1 MIHVNSER
9 ILIQILFTVSLLTS
23 INSQAQYLNSP
34 EEKGYIILPTNDT
47 IKGYISFIREK
58 ELYQQI
64 MFRKTKQEDYQ
75 SYNGENL
82 NFFFIEDE
90 SELFV
95 SKRILQ
101 VQHPTVDSI
110 ASDSFVKVLT
120 RGVASLYSYS
130 IGGKTKYLVS
140 DGTTISPLNRGSNQ
154 SKSIDGKLYTSG
166 NKPYQKTLK
175 KLFAKCTS
183 ISPTL
188 KYSIYDFNSVITS
201 YNGCLK
207 SSYKQFKT
215 RKSKT
220 LIGFNLGYL
229 SSQLEF
235 KDKGAILKP
244 YGYSDSAPEGS
255 YDLDFLL
262 SEKAISSTFS
272 FGLSV
277 TTLLKDNKHLYF
289 NTNVNYVT
297 RKWRFDFFNTTINYF
312 DIPASINY
320 NFGILSGIQP
330 KLGIGINLAFPLTKK
345 LESPEVDWQF
355 YRTPQSQGGGDTWPR
370 MLPVNM
376 PVVFDDQFKPSMIT
390 PFINLGVDIKSGTSM
405 VSITLSQGLPSS
417 ITSSNIYRSS
427 VSYQMVTLNYST
439 QYKSAN
445 SK

>member
-1 MIHVNSER
+1 MSYFNSGIILIR
-9 ILIQILFTVSLLTS
+9 ILLIIGFLNSVS
-23 INSQAQYLNSP
+23 SQAQYLNGH

-47 IKGYISFIREK
+47 ISGYISFIREK
-58 ELYQQI
+58 ELYQAI
-64 MFRKTKQEDYQ
+64 KFRKNKKEDYK
-75 SYNGENL
+75 SFNSENL
-82 NFFFIEDE
+82 NYFFFEDE
-90 SELFV
+90 GELFV

-120 RGVASLYSYS
+120 RGAASLYSYS

-140 DGTTISPLNRGSNQ
+140 DGTTISPLNKGSNQ

-175 KLFAKCTS
+175 RLFSKCTS

-201 YNGCLK
+201 YNDCLK
-207 SSYKQFKT
+207 SPYKQFKT

-244 YGYSDSAPEGS
+244 YGYSNSAPEGS

-262 SEKAISSTFS
+262 NEKVTSSAFS

-277 TTLLKDNKHLYF
+277 TTLVKDNKHFYF
-289 NTNVNYVT
+289 NTNINYVT

-320 NFGILSGIQP
+320 NFGLESGIQP
-330 KLGIGINLAFPLTKK
+330 KIGIGVNLALPVSKK
-345 LESPEVDWQF
+345 LESPEVDWEF
-355 YRTPQSQGGGDTWPR
+355 YRTSWSLTWPS

-376 PVVFDDQFKPSMIT
+376 PVIFTDQFKPTMLS
-390 PFINLGVDIKSGTSM
+390 PFINLGVDIKNGKSM
-405 VSITLSQGLPSS
+405 LSVTFSQGLPSS
-417 ITSSNIYRSS
+417 ITSSSIYKTS
-427 VSYQMVTLNYST
+427 VSYQMVTLNYSFLT
-439 QYKSAN
+439 TEKSTN
-445 SK
+445 